1 MIVSSHP
8 TSHIVSFFMHTRILY
23 THHTLQLRARGQAPK
38 ALRWKRLESRY
49 KAHQQC
55 VNDLIDILRRN
66 NLPFSCVNR
75 VELDRQHLS
84 DIDLVIAVGGDGTV
98 LSTAHFLDHGT
109 SEFIKLILLHM
120 TYDMFR

>member
-1 MIVSSHP
+1 MILVDSQYP
-8 TSHIVSFFMHTRILY
+8 TCCIQHIISFHFSCTSYKHY
-23 THHTLQLRARGQAPK
+23 TLQLRARGQAPK

-55 VNDLIDILRRN
+55 VNNLTDILRRN

-98 LSTAHFLDHGT
+98 LSSAHFLDHGT
-109 SEFIKLILLHM
+109 SEFIK
-120 TYDMFR
+120 F